1 MLILTSIM
9 IEIIGLK
16 YNKNIYN
23 MQVTLNIK
31 KNNGDLESD
40 KVLKLIKN
48 KILDMG
54 VQKSFSYIE
63 KKNVDGLEFHFFG
76 FTRGKKINTSL
87 NIFKIEKVLYE
98 DIIVICT
105 NGGNKFINLVS
116 IDKEI
121 FNEFI
126 QKYRISCESESES
139 DSEYD
144 NSNDEED
151 DDDLDNI
158 LLDENNEEINLN
170 KLLSKKT
177 VKKKRVLQQNIFSEN
192 YENIINII
200 AKENEIISD
209 IGSELEE
216 EDYEY

>member
-1 MLILTSIM
+1 M

-16 YNKNIYN
+16 YNKYIYN
-23 MQVTLNIK
+23 MQLDLTI
-31 KNNGDLESD
+31 KNNGELKSNA
-40 KVLKLIKN
+40 VLKLIKN
-48 KILDMG
+48 KISDLG

-63 KKNVDGLEFHFFG
+63 QKNLDGIEFHFFG
-76 FTRGKKINTSL
+76 FTKGKKINTSL
-87 NIFKIEKVLYE
+87 NVFKIETVLYE

-105 NGGNKFINLVS
+105 NGGNKFTDLVS

-121 FNEFI
+121 FNDFI

-144 NSNDEED
+144 NSNDEENIDDD

-177 VKKKRVLQQNIFSEN
+177 VKKKRVLQQNIFSAD
-192 YENIINII
+192 YENIIDII
-200 AKENEIISD
+200 ENEKEIISD
-209 IGSELEE
+209 IGTELEE